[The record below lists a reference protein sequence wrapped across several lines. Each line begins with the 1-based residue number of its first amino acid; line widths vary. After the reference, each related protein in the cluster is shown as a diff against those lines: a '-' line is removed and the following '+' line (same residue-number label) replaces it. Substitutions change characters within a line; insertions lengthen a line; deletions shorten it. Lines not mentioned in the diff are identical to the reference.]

1 MRAKMLRALSSRLA
15 ATGDATLSLRGLKLA
30 CQSGNGSGS
39 LAMVRAPVELPNIPK
54 AFSLVS
60 RLTVCD
66 QKSPTHYNRNFDSS
80 VKHARPSTA

>member
-1 MRAKMLRALSSRLA
+1 VSRDFIRNCRTPILVLPDDTPAHPLRTSIDVAS
-15 ATGDATLSLRGLKLA
+15 
-30 CQSGNGSGS
+30 
-39 LAMVRAPVELPNIPK
+39 APVELPNIPK